1 VIEFFLKYIFW
12 LSKSGMGPYIQLMVL
27 PSDADATG
35 PLTVFLKKNY
45 ELFWGSLPLFCG
57 DWGVL
62 WSDFKSEKIL
72 FM

>member
-35 PLTVFLKKNY
+35 PLTVF
-45 ELFWGSLPLFCG
+45 
-57 DWGVL
+57 
-62 WSDFKSEKIL
+62 
-72 FM
+72 